1 MTSQR
6 REQEEQHSKPGHR
19 EDVRDKTQKRI
30 QVENC
35 PEVEFF
41 FSKNL
46 WKNYQGFSSRKK
58 KQILNTLLN
67 IAYRSHF

>member
-46 WKNYQGFSSRKK
+46 
-58 KQILNTLLN
+58 
-67 IAYRSHF
+67 